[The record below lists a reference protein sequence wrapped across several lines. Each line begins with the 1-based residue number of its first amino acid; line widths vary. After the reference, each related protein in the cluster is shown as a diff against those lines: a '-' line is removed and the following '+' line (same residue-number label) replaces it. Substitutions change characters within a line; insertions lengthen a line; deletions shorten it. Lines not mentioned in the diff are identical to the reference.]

1 MSVAKLSFVNRFFPT
16 VTISKQENVTSPNPA
31 NCVNT
36 RKLNSV
42 ILSPAAK
49 RKGRGVECSAE
60 FYSPSK
66 RRNNF
71 NSKLEYW
78 EILTKSESGNLEKPC
93 DQLMRIKDRDSRSGG
108 SLGAMEGI

>member
-1 MSVAKLSFVNRFFPT
+1 MTNPKP
-16 VTISKQENVTSPNPA
+16 ENVTSPNSE
-31 NCVNT
+31 NGRNN
-36 RKLNSV
+36 RRLNSV
-42 ILSPAAK
+42 ILSPATK

-66 RRNNF
+66 RRKNF

-108 SLGAMEGI
+108 SLGAMGGI

>member
-1 MSVAKLSFVNRFFPT
+1 MK
-16 VTISKQENVTSPNPA
+16 
-31 NCVNT
+31 T

-42 ILSPAAK
+42 ILSPATK

-66 RRNNF
+66 RRKNF

-108 SLGAMEGI
+108 SLGAMGGI